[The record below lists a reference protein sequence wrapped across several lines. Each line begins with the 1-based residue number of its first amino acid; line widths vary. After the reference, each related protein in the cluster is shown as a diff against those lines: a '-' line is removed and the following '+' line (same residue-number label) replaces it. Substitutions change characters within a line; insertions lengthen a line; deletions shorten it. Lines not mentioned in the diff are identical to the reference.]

1 MKTSLKPNSQS
12 SVLKDKGAIFIVTL
26 FVFLSTIPI
35 VIIRTSI
42 ENKNLP
48 TLVIR
53 IDDIQDFAF
62 REAQLFLLNNSINNH
77 VPLSLAIITGMFGGD
92 SEIVQLVKLAVNSGS
107 EVAVHGWE
115 HEDLAKLSFKEQ
127 LTLLFQAKNR
137 IKETLDVNT
146 RILVPPMFSFNEAT
160 LDAMHEEGYD
170 IISTSKDLHEPGLI
184 SGARSLPATVELSDY
199 SNGLW
204 MVKSYDSVKTEILM
218 SVQRYGFAVIV
229 THPQEFMT
237 DGKLNQA
244 TVAFYITLLGN
255 LNGTYSLK
263 TLEGLSQDFGV

>member
-1 MKTSLKPNSQS
+1 MHANLVPSSQS
-12 SVLKDKGAIFIVTL
+12 SVLKDKGTIFIAAL
-26 FVFLSTIPI
+26 LIFLSMIPI
-35 VIIRTSI
+35 AIIRTST
-42 ENKNLP
+42 ENKNPP

-53 IDDIQDFAF
+53 VDDIQDFAF
-62 REAQLFLLNNSINNH
+62 REAQLFLLNNSIQNH
-77 VPLSLAIITGMFGGD
+77 VSLSLAVIAGMFGAD
-92 SEIVQLVKLAVNSGS
+92 SEIVQTVKLAVNSGS

-115 HEDLAKLSFKEQ
+115 HEDLAKLSFREQ
-127 LTLLFQAKNR
+127 MTLLFQAKNR

-146 RILVPPMFSFNEAT
+146 RTLVPPMFSFNEAT
-160 LDAMHEEGYD
+160 LDAMDEEGYD
-170 IISTSKDLHEPGLI
+170 IISTSKGLQEPGLI
-184 SGARSLPATVELSDY
+184 SGVRCLPATVELSDY

-204 MVKSYDSVKTEILM
+204 VVKSYDSVKTEILM

-244 TVAFYITLLGN
+244 TVAFYTTLLGN